1 MWLDFYMITTL
12 ISGIVLTI
20 LGYLLCG
27 MHIPQRENTRKLR
40 TARAILAASYF
51 ILSIPAYVEFLSKNS
66 LFPSSFLTQL
76 SEVIAA
82 LEVIEVKGVN
92 DDTQKMKE

>member
-1 MWLDFYMITTL
+1 MD
-12 ISGIVLTI
+12 
-20 LGYLLCG
+20 
-27 MHIPQRENTRKLR
+27 
-40 TARAILAASYF
+40 
-51 ILSIPAYVEFLSKNS
+51 FLSKNS